1 MATMNISLNDA
12 LRDFVQE
19 RVETSGFSNAS
30 DYVRSLIRADKERA
44 AQARLEA
51 LLLEGLAS
59 GEAQPVD
66 EAFWQKLQARAGL

>member
-44 AQARLEA
+44 AEARLEA
-51 LLLEGLAS
+51 LLLAGLAS

-66 EAFWQKLQARAGL
+66 AAFWQKLQARAGL